1 MPIPINIKEYRKK
14 LGYTQKQT
22 AEYLQISERAYQH
35 YEAGTRKI
43 PLELLKALSKLFHEP
58 IDTLVG
64 NAADFHPKE
73 NEPPFGLPETYKEFY
88 RDLANETLTPSE
100 ELRSID
106 TRGMD
111 PDDVLEA
118 IGDCNEHN
126 FQVYVAKIYRL
137 MDEVGID
144 RKHFDELKSFIDY
157 LRYLDS

>member
-1 MPIPINIKEYRKK
+1 MSVPINIREYRKK
-14 LGYTQKQT
+14 SGYTQKQT

-43 PLELLKALSKLFHEP
+43 PLELLKELSKLFHEP

-64 NAADFHPKE
+64 NTVDFHPKE
-73 NEPPFGLPETYKEFY
+73 NDPPFGLPESYKEFY
-88 RDLANETLTPSE
+88 RHLANEPLTPAQDLS
-100 ELRSID
+100 SID

-111 PDDVLEA
+111 PDDAFEA
-118 IGDCNEHN
+118 IADCNEHN

-144 RKHFDELKSFIDY
+144 KKHFDDLKNYLDY
-157 LRYLDS
+157 LRYLDR